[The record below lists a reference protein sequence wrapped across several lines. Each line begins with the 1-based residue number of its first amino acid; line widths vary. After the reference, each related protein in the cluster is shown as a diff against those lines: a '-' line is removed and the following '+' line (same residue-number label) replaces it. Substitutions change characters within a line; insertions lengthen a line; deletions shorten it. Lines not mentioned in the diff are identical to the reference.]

1 MRDDMQ
7 FTKMHGAGNDY
18 IYLDAFAEDLPPD
31 IPRLAAAMSDRH
43 QGVGADGVIVIGPSD
58 VAEARMQIWNAD
70 GTRAEMCGNGLR
82 CVAKYLFD
90 RNLVA
95 GAEFSIETDAGVKT
109 AQVEAERG
117 NAHRVRVSLGT
128 PILEAEKIPALL
140 PGRPPLNVPLNVG
153 GRQVWVSA
161 VSMGNPHAVVL
172 VEEPTDDWVL
182 EIGPHIEHHS
192 KFPNRTNV
200 EFVKVLSREEIVLRV
215 WERGSGETLA
225 CGTGACA
232 AVVACTLL
240 GQTDSGVRCHLPG
253 GVLDVEWDRGENQ
266 IYLTGPAI
274 EVFQGIWP
282 L

>member
-1 MRDDMQ
+1 MRDNMR

-18 IYLDAFAEDLPPD
+18 VYLDTFTEALPPD
-31 IPRLAAAMSDRH
+31 IPALAAAMSDRH
-43 QGVGADGVIVIGPSD
+43 TGVGADGVIVIGPSD

-90 RNLVA
+90 RSLVA
-95 GAEFSIETDAGVKT
+95 GAEFSIETDAGLKT
-109 AQVEAERG
+109 VWVEAEQG
-117 NAHRVRVSLGT
+117 VAHRVRVSLGT
-128 PILEAEKIPALL
+128 PILEAAKIPALL

-153 GRQVWVSA
+153 GRHVWVSA

-172 VEEPTDDWVL
+172 VEEPTDDWIF
-182 EIGPHIEHHS
+182 EIGPHIERHS

-200 EFVKVLSREEIVLRV
+200 EFVKVLSREEIALRV

-240 GQTDSGVRCHLPG
+240 GQTDFRVRCQLPG
-253 GVLDVEWDRGENQ
+253 GVLDVEWDRRENQ
-266 IYLTGPAI
+266 IYLTGPAV
-274 EVFQGIWP
+274 EVFQGTWP